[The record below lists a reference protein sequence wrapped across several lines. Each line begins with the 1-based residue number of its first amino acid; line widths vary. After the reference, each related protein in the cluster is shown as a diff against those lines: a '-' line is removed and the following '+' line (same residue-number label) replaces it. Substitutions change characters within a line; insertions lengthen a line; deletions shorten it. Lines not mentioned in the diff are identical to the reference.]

1 MFIRPG
7 IMITFATRL
16 FLSVLAL
23 CGFALWA
30 QPGHAASR
38 IKDIADFEGVRDN
51 MLVGYGLVVGLN
63 GTGDTLNQAVF
74 TRESLIG
81 MLERLGVNARDSN
94 LRTAN
99 VAAVMVTSTLPAFAR
114 QGARIDVQVS
124 ALGNAKSLLGGTLL
138 VTPLLGADGEVY
150 AVAQGTVSAGGFVV
164 KGQASSVTKGVPTA
178 GRIPTGAIVEREVG
192 FQLSQLHSVS
202 LMLHNPDFTT
212 ARRIAQVINAHTKS
226 NIAEPTDPSTVV
238 LNVSTAKKDDIV
250 NLMTDI
256 EQLLIEPDQVARVV
270 IDEQNGIIVMGE
282 NVRISTVAVAQGNLT
297 VKITETPQ
305 VSQPNAFAP
314 QGQATTFNPLSGAGV
329 IQEPNPIFNP
339 TQPPVPTGP
348 GAQPNP
354 GNSTLTQQ
362 PTLQPYNAP
371 QANNPT
377 LPGAPGNGNVQFAP
391 GGGGATV
398 VVPRTNIQV
407 DEQSDHRMAVVNGG
421 VSLQELVNNLNALGV
436 GPRDMI
442 SILQAIKAAGS
453 LQADIELM

>member
-1 MFIRPG
+1 MNRQLSLPRFLVAALLAACI
-7 IMITFATRL
+7 FAQGAT
-16 FLSVLAL
+16 
-23 CGFALWA
+23 
-30 QPGHAASR
+30 AASR

-63 GTGDTLNQAVF
+63 GSGDTLNQAIF

-81 MLERLGVNARDSN
+81 MLERLGVNARDSS

-99 VAAVMVTSTLPAFAR
+99 VAAVMVTGTLTAFAR

-124 ALGNAKSLLGGTLL
+124 ALGNAKSLQGGTLL

-150 AVAQGTVSAGGFVV
+150 AVAQGTVASGGFAV
-164 KGQASSVTKGVPTA
+164 KGQGASVTKGVPTS
-178 GRIPTGAIVEREVG
+178 GRVTTGAIVEREVG
-192 FQLSQLHSVS
+192 FDLNKLRSVS

-212 ARRIAQVINAHTKS
+212 ARRIAQVVNGRMKQDVAK
-226 NIAEPTDPSTVV
+226 AVDPSTVV
-238 LNVSTAKKDDIV
+238 LEVPASNKGDIV
-250 NLMTDI
+250 NLLTDI
-256 EQLLIEPDQVARVV
+256 EQLMIEPDQVARVV

-314 QGQATTFNPLSGAGV
+314 AGSPTSFAPLAAAGLVQNPQSPFTPALPPIPGTT
-329 IQEPNPIFNP
+329 
-339 TQPPVPTGP
+339 
-348 GAQPNP
+348 
-354 GNSTLTQQ
+354 STLT
-362 PTLQPYNAP
+362 PPTTLQPYSGPESNAP
-371 QANNPT
+371 A
-377 LPGAPGNGNVQFAP
+377 LPGAPGSNNVQFNP
-391 GGGGATV
+391 GGGASTV

-407 DEQSDHRMAVVNGG
+407 DEQSDHRMAVVRSG
-421 VSLQELVNNLNALGV
+421 VSLQELVNNLNSLGV

-442 SILQAIKAAGS
+442 SILQAIKAAGA